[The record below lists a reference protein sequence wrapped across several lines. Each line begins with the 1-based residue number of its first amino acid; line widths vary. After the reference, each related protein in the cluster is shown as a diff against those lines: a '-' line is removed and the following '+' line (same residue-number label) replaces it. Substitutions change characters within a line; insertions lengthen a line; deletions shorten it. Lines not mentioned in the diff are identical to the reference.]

1 MKRLAR
7 SMPLRVT
14 AIFLLLLVCSAPPG
28 LVPTNSGMDRTLVLA
43 RTTQRSGARPNIVL
57 FVADDLTVTDN
68 GPYGSKRVRT
78 PNLDRLAAQSVR
90 FDRAFAASP
99 TCVPSRAALY
109 TGLMPFRNGA
119 HPNHSQCYEGVKSLA
134 HYFQQLGYVTEQ
146 AGKRDFFPASV
157 FPFEIIKTS
166 VVPEPGFE
174 SKPALH
180 LDLNTTPVDKWLA
193 GADKSKPFFL
203 IVADHSPHVV
213 WVEKAEYK
221 PEEVEI
227 PPNHIDTPE
236 TRAARARYY
245 TDITKMDRNLGG
257 VLASLDKYGLAENTI
272 FIFTSDQGA
281 QWPFSKW
288 TVYDM
293 GIRVPLL
300 VRWPGVIKPGGA
312 TDAMVSLVDVVPTF
326 IEAAGGK
333 PPEDL
338 DGQSFISLLRGHSQ
352 THREYIFVT
361 HTGDGQY
368 NRNPARAVRT
378 ERYKLILNLA
388 PEITYTTHIDLAKD
402 HDGGRE
408 YWPSWEERAKTDQR
422 AAAVIDRYRNHP
434 KEEFYDLATDP
445 YEIHNLIGDRKYV
458 DIIAD
463 LRARLSV
470 WRKQQKD
477 DKTGP
482 DPVPPTK

>member
-1 MKRLAR
+1 MRRKPSERSLTR
-7 SMPLRVT
+7 SMPIIVT
-14 AIFLLLLVCSAPPG
+14 AIFLLLPACLE
-28 LVPTNSGMDRTLVLA
+28 MDRAPVSA
-43 RTTQRSGARPNIVL
+43 RTKQRSGGRPNIVL

-78 PNLDRLAAQSVR
+78 PNLDRLAAQSMR

-119 HPNHSQCYEGVKSLA
+119 HPNHSQSNEGVKSLA
-134 HYFQQLGYVTEQ
+134 HYFQQLGYLTAQ
-146 AGKRDFFPASV
+146 AGKRHFNPASV
-157 FPFEIIKTS
+157 FPFEIIRNS
-166 VVPEPGFE
+166 EVPEPGFE
-174 SKPALH
+174 SKPALR

-193 GADKSKPFFL
+193 DAGKNKPFFL

-213 WVEKAEYK
+213 WADKAEYK
-221 PEEVEI
+221 PEEVDI
-227 PPNHIDTPE
+227 PPSHIDTPE

-245 TDITKMDRNLGG
+245 TDITKMDRNLGD
-257 VLASLDKYGLAENTI
+257 VLASLDKHGLAENTI

-288 TVYDM
+288 TVYDA

-300 VRWPGVIKPGGA
+300 VRWNGVIKPGSV
-312 TDAMVSLVDVVPTF
+312 TDALVSLVDVVPTF
-326 IEAAGGK
+326 IEAAGGE
-333 PPEDL
+333 PPEGPEGL
-338 DGQSFISLLRGHSQ
+338 DGRSFINVLRGHSQ
-352 THREYIFVT
+352 THREYIFAT
-361 HTGDGQY
+361 HTGDGEW
-368 NRNPARAVRT
+368 NRNPARAART
-378 ERYKLILNLA
+378 GRYKLILNLA

-408 YWPSWEERAKTDQR
+408 YWPSWEELAKTDRR

-434 KEEFYDLATDP
+434 REEFYDLATDP
-445 YEIHNLIGDRKYV
+445 YEVHNLIGDQKYA

-463 LRARLSV
+463 LRARLFA

-482 DPVPPTK
+482 DPAPPTK